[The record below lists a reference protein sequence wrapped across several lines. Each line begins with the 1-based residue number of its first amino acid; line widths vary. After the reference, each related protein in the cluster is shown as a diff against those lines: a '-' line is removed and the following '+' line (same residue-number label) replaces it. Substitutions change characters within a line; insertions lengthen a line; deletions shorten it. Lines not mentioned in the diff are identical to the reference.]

1 MINQELISGTQICL
15 LLFEQGVLQESEGD
29 LTALQTGNLSAYNFM
44 KDKIKNLQIT
54 PAQLALDPCTASCVM
69 INPKTGELLACVTY
83 PGYDTNRLANS
94 VDSEYFAS
102 LQSDLSIPQ
111 YNNATQQ
118 QTAPGSTFK
127 PVTAAAA
134 LAEGVLSVSEPIATK
149 GEFTEINPSPKCW
162 IYPGSTH
169 GSINVSEAIRDSC
182 NYFFY
187 ELGYRMSSA
196 GGVYNE
202 NKGIATIQKYAE
214 LFGLNEKTGIE
225 IPENEP
231 HIADEYPI
239 TSSIGQSNHNFTT
252 TQIARY
258 LTAVASSGK
267 IYKLTLLDKETTSDG
282 TLVKEFK
289 PEIIREITEVAPV
302 SWDAIH
308 NGMRMVAENNR
319 SFKDFPIAVAGKTGT
334 AQQITTRANHAL
346 FIGYAPFDNP
356 EIAIA
361 TRIAYGYTSANA
373 AEVSSNILKYYFKLV
388 DEGTLLNGQAE
399 EIESTANGFTD

>member
-1 MINQELISGTQICL
+1 MYCKLR
-15 LLFEQGVLQESEGD
+15 
-29 LTALQTGNLSAYNFM
+29 Y
-44 KDKIKNLQIT
+44 DK
-54 PAQLALDPCTASCVM
+54 
-69 INPKTGELLACVTY
+69 PKEGELLACVTY

-102 LQSDLSIPQ
+102 LQADLSIPQ

-134 LAEGVLSVSEPIATK
+134 LTEGAVSVSEQIATK
-149 GEFTEINPSPKCW
+149 GEFTEINPSPRCW

-169 GSINVSEAIRDSC
+169 GAITVSEAIRDSC

-187 ELGYRMSSA
+187 DLGYRMSSA

-202 NKGIATIQKYAE
+202 NKGIATIQKYAA
-214 LFGLNEKTGIE
+214 LFGLDEKTGIE

-258 LTAVASSGK
+258 LTAVASSGD

-282 TLVKEFK
+282 TLVQEFK
-289 PEIIREITEVAPV
+289 PEIIRKISEVSNV

-308 NGMRMVAENNR
+308 NGMRMVAEKHN
-319 SFKDFPIAVAGKTGT
+319 SFKGFPIAVAGKTGT
-334 AQQITTRANHAL
+334 AQQIPTRANHAL
-346 FIGYAPFDNP
+346 FIGYAPFANP

-373 AEVSSNILKYYFKLV
+373 TEVSKNILKYYFKL
-388 DEGTLLNGQAE
+388 EGTDTLLDGQAE